1 MNEHSPLILKTRPIK
16 DSKILLINSGKPY
29 LISKLDKTKK
39 GNKEGKILFLKILSE
54 KMTDFKILSESVNT
68 SKQIKS
74 SIIIIRTLWIF
85 FIKSPKYK

>member
-39 GNKEGKILFLKILSE
+39 GNKRCTEWEERNKTVF
-54 KMTDFKILSESVNT
+54 V
-68 SKQIKS
+68 S
-74 SIIIIRTLWIF
+74 S
-85 FIKSPKYK
+85 